1 MAKGQDSKN
10 MLFKALME
18 KYPNSFWEDENKI
31 LRVPFNE
38 GGSRIEIKVQLTAA
52 KVNLRESDND
62 NMATFGNDSIQNSKG
77 SIEFKTDIEPSQEE
91 LANVQAMLKAL
102 DL

>member
-1 MAKGQDSKN
+1 MAKGTESKN

-38 GGSRIEIKVQLTAA
+38 GGSRVEVKVQLTAA

-62 NMATFGNDSIQNSKG
+62 NMATFGNDSVQNSKG
-77 SIEFKTDIEPSQEE
+77 KIEFKVDVEPSKEE
-91 LANVQAMLKAL
+91 LDNVKKMLEAL